1 VSRPSLGPTQS
12 SSSMG
17 AGSFPGVKRPGREVH
32 HQSTQRKIQEE
43 FNVQRHRCEN
53 PKSLFHCPFDLTD
66 RRTQISGF
74 RRDVDEIAL
83 FWDITRRRLVIFYR
97 RFGTTYRLPSSRVKK
112 SKKMEPIRCPETSVK
127 YYHTT
132 LRNIPEERRSQK
144 Y

>member
-1 VSRPSLGPTQS
+1 
-12 SSSMG
+12 MG

-74 RRDVDEIAL
+74 RRDVDEICAL
-83 FWDITRRRLVIFYR
+83 LGYYAASTGNLLPTFRDNLSAPIFKGQEVQED
-97 RFGTTYRLPSSRVKK
+97 GTD
-112 SKKMEPIRCPETSVK
+112 
-127 YYHTT
+127 T
-132 LRNIPEERRSQK
+132 LS
-144 Y
+144 